1 MYMLRHLILHFIF
14 FVANPLLFSYRRKAL
29 KLHVQISETRILL
42 IAIHDGKGDI
52 SFQ

>member
-1 MYMLRHLILHFIF
+1 MYTLRHLILHFIF

-29 KLHVQISETRILL
+29 KLRVQISETRIL
-42 IAIHDGKGDI
+42 IAIHDGKGDN